1 MDDGYDAWAGGIRT
15 IMGPALLRDDAPRE
29 TSRGG
34 FHSWLPK
41 LTVHALIGRRNGQWY
56 ALATEYSVVGMGE
69 TEQDARDNLSGL
81 LEAYL
86 RTFYEQG
93 RAFHEARRPVGTLT
107 RLRLFLPLKPRK
119 RQLLFAAH

>member
-1 MDDGYDAWAGGIRT
+1 MDDGYDASASGIRIT
-15 IMGPALLRDDAPRE
+15 VGPVLLRDDEARDV
-29 TSRGG
+29 SHAG

-41 LTVHALIGRRNGQWY
+41 LTVHTLIGRRHGQWY
-56 ALATEYSVVGMGE
+56 ALATDYSVVGMGE
-69 TEQDARDNLSGL
+69 TEQGARDNLSGL

-93 RAFHEARRPVGTLT
+93 RSFHEARHPVGTLT

-119 RQLLFAAH
+119 RQLLFSAH